1 MTIDKEIEDL
11 QSAVVSQLV
20 TRKPAH
26 GIPLDAIV
34 RDYNELNGEHIP
46 YHRYGYSTLVDF
58 LKTIPEIEV
67 YSRGVTHFINFKGKE
82 SFKHVTDLVART
94 QTKTSRNYKGP
105 NRSRSIGMRKTVP
118 PGYKP
123 PQEYNNRP
131 YESTSSSSSIIDPAV
146 TSEILSIIK
155 ECPSGLFLSELLE
168 KLYNRSRL
176 NLSNNQIQEHLK
188 MLEREVTTKDNMIY
202 LRKSSPWD
210 SFAHK
215 SSRSQSVPPRR
226 HNNNQRKYSNETS
239 GNRNYDKYV
248 KNNSDYNNL
257 DENNGNGN
265 YQSNYGNTSTEIN
278 YSKNASSK
286 NFKIAGVDSDEDL
299 NNDYCNDFDSGPSF
313 AENEYIGIHPTNVKN
328 NETQY
333 HGKSGDTISDSRE
346 KDPEKIYYKHDSS
359 YNHNNTY
366 ESKVRS
372 SNYHNESEAVNPKV
386 NTSDDITKAENI
398 DREILFQKNK
408 KFVIESLSQRTVL
421 RLQKLLENN
430 PNGIWCLDLPTLYEK
445 EYKLSL
451 DWGKSNCQRFSDF
464 VSYLPHIFHKIGP
477 YRRGDYK
484 LFDARKPIPDDD
496 DDKIIKQTPT
506 LASVYNSYNSQNY
519 YDESIPRRLSR
530 EVRRK
535 LFPLDVI
542 NDEETIEC
550 IQVSEFSLG
559 TNELGRKEYRFI
571 EVNVVEAFDPS
582 FFWVQ
587 LSRNKDDFDDMM
599 ERLGTFYDENS
610 SKYAIPQVLLVEKLN
625 VACKFYGT
633 WHRGMIKSVSPS
645 LSSAKIHFYDFG
657 TMKSYRA
664 DELFFL
670 KRSFGILPAQAIPC
684 GLAGIEP
691 KVHTGEGNGWPV
703 EARDVFIKLAFK
715 CEMWAMVQKI
725 DVDNNSMLIGLTDTS
740 EPEDLHIADFLL
752 RHKLAAKSNTV
763 RITTRNF
770 FFKHALQ
777 SSAEWKKKYL
787 NASVGNSRLA
797 RINRHKS
804 VKFSSSEINKY
815 RNHSKENAQKSSE
828 ALSPSMLREK
838 AKSELKSKQIESQ
851 PSPVVL
857 NYLPPP
863 KVNLLSLGSSLDK
876 VQLWFELNKELNKNP
891 GDASSNESIGA
902 NFEASKLE
910 HIHHEPKSVPKKQTI
925 KLEDIFKTSPA
936 QDTSQKIEPH
946 HVSKTSKPHYVS
958 ESSNHSSLSKTP
970 EDHNLVKCKDV
981 SNIIAVDDRAD
992 IPECGTFSSPLGGHG
1007 RAEPIDWNNIK
1018 QLLKKNERKT
1028 LQSQSSSDE
1037 TSSGKKAP
1045 VLSQPGVS
1053 KLLTAFDDE
1062 DDDEIPESGTFSSPL
1077 GGHGREEFLD
1087 WNAVR
1092 KQVEVTNDGK
1102 VSKSISLGKLSSAK
1116 PMVGNNNNNNQP
1128 VGKSYL
1134 NDEAHRYFENFYQSC
1149 IAPKISK
1156 GNSILSWDSG
1166 DEIQYTGTITPMVRQ
1181 TLNTINK
1188 KSRRVKVTVPVNVR
1202 RLIDGGPGSI
1212 SDSVSSDS
1220 RSGWNLPDRSVSRSN
1235 NVDQKSDSD
1244 CRSSGSSKQVPTIYK
1259 LLKTRHLNSIKKSE
1273 NESSSDEKKENS
1285 EKVNNETAESQSQ
1298 KNKVSIEE
1306 LPSPKEKVLIE
1317 ELPSPKEKVLIE
1329 ELPSPKKKVNS
1340 IYYASA
1346 RISLFKKLNL
1356 QSRESSSDDGSLDSD
1371 DSYCGGASTKKEV
1384 ASDSSNDF
1392 KKINKNLEFNEKIT
1406 KTINS
1411 EEEEEEEEKGSSDE
1425 KISEMLIEKLDSE
1438 ESTKNSNSLNEKNN
1452 NDVNKLE
1459 ICVAKQ
1465 PPKSM
1470 GIYNDLDP
1478 ESDNSEFDYH
1488 LPLDFL
1494 ANFFGVS
1501 LPNQKSITN
1510 SSAGTDTDGNSE
1522 DDKLK
1527 IEEIN
1532 EGKASSSMSESS
1544 LDMSSARDNYLS
1556 PSSRVETDSES
1567 PIKDPKAFDNKK
1579 NLTKVYNH
1587 PKYQKMFKFEKNNE
1601 GSKKEF
1607 DSPDSDFQN
1616 SDREKIIRTPSLK
1629 LKCSILNEVKKSGLL
1644 ESPKVVRN
1652 CNLSFNADD
1661 FLDSDE

>member
-11 QSAVVSQLV
+11 RSAVVSQLV

-26 GIPLDAIV
+26 GIPLDAVV
-34 RDYNELNGEHIP
+34 RDYKELNGEHIP
-46 YHRYGYSTLVDF
+46 YRKYGFSTLVDF
-58 LKTIPEIEV
+58 LKTIPELEV
-67 YSRGVTHFINFKGKE
+67 YSRGVAHYINFKGKE
-82 SFKHVTDLVART
+82 SFKHVTDLIART
-94 QTKTSRNYKGP
+94 RPKLSRNYKGSA
-105 NRSRSIGMRKTVP
+105 NYRSHSVGMRKTVP

-123 PQEYNNRP
+123 PQDYNNRP

-188 MLEREVTTKDNMIY
+188 MLEREVASKDNMIY
-202 LRKSSPWD
+202 LRKSSPRD
-210 SFAHK
+210 SFAPR

-226 HNNNQRKYSNETS
+226 HNNNQSRYSNETN
-239 GNRNYDKYV
+239 GNRNYDKY
-248 KNNSDYNNL
+248 Y
-257 DENNGNGN
+257 GNGN

-278 YSKNASSK
+278 YSKNASSNNK

-299 NNDYCNDFDSGPSF
+299 NNDYYNDFDSGPSL
-313 AENEYIGIHPTNVKN
+313 AENEYVGIHSTNAKN
-328 NETQY
+328 NNNTQY
-333 HGKSGDTISDSRE
+333 HDKSGDTISDSRE
-346 KDPEKIYYKHDSS
+346 KDPEKITYKHDSS
-359 YNHNNTY
+359 YNNNNTH

-372 SNYHNESEAVNPKV
+372 SNYHHESEAVNPKV

-430 PNGIWCLDLPTLYEK
+430 PNGIWSLDLPTLYEK

-451 DWGKSNCQRFSDF
+451 DWEKSNCQRFSDF

-496 DDKIIKQTPT
+496 DKVVKQTPT
-506 LASVYNSYNSQNY
+506 LASVYNSYNNPNY
-519 YDESIPRRLSR
+519 YDESIPRRVSQ

-550 IQVSEFSLG
+550 IQVSEFTPG
-559 TNELGRKEYRFI
+559 TNELGGKQFQYV

-587 LSRNKDDFDDMM
+587 LSRNKDQFDDMM

-610 SKYAIPQVLLVEKLN
+610 SKYAIPQVLMVEKLN

-670 KRSFGILPAQAIPC
+670 KRSFGLLPAQAIPC

-703 EARDVFIKLAFK
+703 ETRDVFIKLAFK

-725 DVDNNSMLIGLTDTS
+725 DLDNNSMLVGLTDTS
-740 EPEDLHIADFLL
+740 DAEDLHIADFLL

-787 NASVGNSRLA
+787 NASVGNSSLA

-804 VKFSSSEINKY
+804 VKFSSSDINKY

-828 ALSPSMLREK
+828 ALSPSMLRER

-863 KVNLLSLGSSLDK
+863 RVNLLSLGSSLDK
-876 VQLWFELNKELNKNP
+876 VQLWFELNKELNKNS
-891 GDASSNESIGA
+891 GDESSNDSIGA

-910 HIHHEPKSVPKKQTI
+910 PIHHEPKSVPKKQTI

-958 ESSNHSSLSKTP
+958 ESPNHSLLKTP
-970 EDHNLVKCKDV
+970 IEDHNPVKCKDV

-1018 QLLKKNERKT
+1018 QLLKKNERET

-1037 TSSGKKAP
+1037 TSSGNKAP

-1062 DDDEIPESGTFSSPL
+1062 DDDKIPESGTFSSPL

-1092 KQVEVTNDGK
+1092 GQVEVTNDEK

-1116 PMVGNNNNNNQP
+1116 PMVGNNNNNDNKP
-1128 VGKSYL
+1128 AGKSYL

-1166 DEIQYTGTITPMVRQ
+1166 DEVQYTGTITPMVRQ

-1202 RLIDGGPGSI
+1202 RLIDGGPGSS
-1212 SDSVSSDS
+1212 SDSVSSGS
-1220 RSGWNLPDRSVSRSN
+1220 QRSGWNSFDRPVSRSN
-1235 NVDQKSDSD
+1235 NVEQKSDSD

-1259 LLKTRHLNSIKKSE
+1259 LLKTRHLNSIKKSK
-1273 NESSSDEKKENS
+1273 NESSSDEKKEDS

-1298 KNKVSIEE
+1298 KNKVLIEQ
-1306 LPSPKEKVLIE
+1306 LPSPKKKVLIE
-1317 ELPSPKEKVLIE
+1317 ELPS
-1329 ELPSPKKKVNS
+1329 SKKKVNS

-1356 QSRESSSDDGSLDSD
+1356 QRESSIDDGSLDSD
-1371 DSYCGGASTKKEV
+1371 DSYCGASTRKEV

-1392 KKINKNLEFNEKIT
+1392 KKINNE
-1406 KTINS
+1406 NS
-1411 EEEEEEEEKGSSDE
+1411 EINHKLTKRVNFEEEEKGSSDE
-1425 KISEMLIEKLDSE
+1425 KINEMLIEKLDSE
-1438 ESTKNSNSLNEKNN
+1438 ESTKDSNSLNEKNN

-1459 ICVAKQ
+1459 VCVPKQ

-1470 GIYNDLDP
+1470 GVYNDLDP
-1478 ESDNSEFDYH
+1478 ESDNSEYDYN

-1494 ANFFGVS
+1494 ANFFGVQ

-1522 DDKLK
+1522 DEKLQ

-1532 EGKASSSMSESS
+1532 EKASSYLSESS
-1544 LDMSSARDNYLS
+1544 LDISSARDNYLS

-1567 PIKDPKAFDNKK
+1567 PIKHPKTFDNKK

-1587 PKYQKMFKFEKNNE
+1587 PEYQKMFKFEKNNE

-1616 SDREKIIRTPSLK
+1616 SDREKIIRTPSVK

-1644 ESPKVVRN
+1644 ESPKVIQN

-1661 FLDSDE
+1661 FLDSDK

>member
-752 RHKLAAKSNTV
+752 RHKLAAKSNTNIV
-763 RITTRNF
+763 VDPNDMS
-770 FFKHALQ
+770 LYV
-777 SSAEWKKKYL
+777 EDY
-787 NASVGNSRLA
+787 GENS
-797 RINRHKS
+797 
-804 VKFSSSEINKY
+804 
-815 RNHSKENAQKSSE
+815 
-828 ALSPSMLREK
+828 
-838 AKSELKSKQIESQ
+838 
-851 PSPVVL
+851 
-857 NYLPPP
+857 
-863 KVNLLSLGSSLDK
+863 
-876 VQLWFELNKELNKNP
+876 
-891 GDASSNESIGA
+891 
-902 NFEASKLE
+902 
-910 HIHHEPKSVPKKQTI
+910 T
-925 KLEDIFKTSPA
+925 
-936 QDTSQKIEPH
+936 
-946 HVSKTSKPHYVS
+946 
-958 ESSNHSSLSKTP
+958 
-970 EDHNLVKCKDV
+970 
-981 SNIIAVDDRAD
+981 
-992 IPECGTFSSPLGGHG
+992 
-1007 RAEPIDWNNIK
+1007 NNITE
-1018 QLLKKNERKT
+1018 LLQPT
-1028 LQSQSSSDE
+1028 PQISSTPSTE
-1037 TSSGKKAP
+1037 
-1045 VLSQPGVS
+1045 VS
-1053 KLLTAFDDE
+1053 CA
-1062 DDDEIPESGTFSSPL
+1062 S
-1077 GGHGREEFLD
+1077 
-1087 WNAVR
+1087 
-1092 KQVEVTNDGK
+1092 
-1102 VSKSISLGKLSSAK
+1102 
-1116 PMVGNNNNNNQP
+1116 
-1128 VGKSYL
+1128 
-1134 NDEAHRYFENFYQSC
+1134 
-1149 IAPKISK
+1149 
-1156 GNSILSWDSG
+1156 
-1166 DEIQYTGTITPMVRQ
+1166 
-1181 TLNTINK
+1181 
-1188 KSRRVKVTVPVNVR
+1188 
-1202 RLIDGGPGSI
+1202 
-1212 SDSVSSDS
+1212 
-1220 RSGWNLPDRSVSRSN
+1220 
-1235 NVDQKSDSD
+1235 
-1244 CRSSGSSKQVPTIYK
+1244 PTI
-1259 LLKTRHLNSIKKSE
+1259 
-1273 NESSSDEKKENS
+1273 
-1285 EKVNNETAESQSQ
+1285 Q
-1298 KNKVSIEE
+1298 
-1306 LPSPKEKVLIE
+1306 
-1317 ELPSPKEKVLIE
+1317 
-1329 ELPSPKKKVNS
+1329 
-1340 IYYASA
+1340 
-1346 RISLFKKLNL
+1346 
-1356 QSRESSSDDGSLDSD
+1356 
-1371 DSYCGGASTKKEV
+1371 
-1384 ASDSSNDF
+1384 
-1392 KKINKNLEFNEKIT
+1392 
-1406 KTINS
+1406 
-1411 EEEEEEEEKGSSDE
+1411 
-1425 KISEMLIEKLDSE
+1425 
-1438 ESTKNSNSLNEKNN
+1438 
-1452 NDVNKLE
+1452 
-1459 ICVAKQ
+1459 
-1465 PPKSM
+1465 
-1470 GIYNDLDP
+1470 
-1478 ESDNSEFDYH
+1478 
-1488 LPLDFL
+1488 
-1494 ANFFGVS
+1494 
-1501 LPNQKSITN
+1501 N
-1510 SSAGTDTDGNSE
+1510 SSAIPNSGVTTP
-1522 DDKLK
+1522 
-1527 IEEIN
+1527 N
-1532 EGKASSSMSESS
+1532 NVP
-1544 LDMSSARDNYLS
+1544 SAAMW
-1556 PSSRVETDSES
+1556 ET
-1567 PIKDPKAFDNKK
+1567 
-1579 NLTKVYNH
+1579 V
-1587 PKYQKMFKFEKNNE
+1587 
-1601 GSKKEF
+1601 
-1607 DSPDSDFQN
+1607 
-1616 SDREKIIRTPSLK
+1616 REKIIQVLDQYTQSAVSLYKSMIVADMESKGLEIIRSTFYELYAKLFYQTISSINCSETPTVTCTPNHPASKFPPELIDLFKRIKDQSLSETRSIADSEATLTNERNDSDIFDESFRSLPIDNASNLGNSTADTTSTLHQVKTDRVRLENSITQASLSFFQKLNEQKSSMEVPSDFIETNPFKQDIMSSITQKIKNLPPLPPRPKKEVIKSAPPKTNFNFGVSTASPVLYDIPEKITDELEEPTTDMPAKNPDPIEPVKSSIPVYNNILINPVGINRQRNENYEEDSWDSKSSYSVCGPIDATTAESIEKDSSYSYSDQLSRSTDKLYGSIKNNNPITKKNSNPIPFKTVNLTTGDVIIYNFANSGWILIDQYRRAFTVYDDNKFILTMIELKSANIPVKKITFDEYPQIFEQYRNSSERFRENDDLEILDFIPMSHVLK
-1629 LKCSILNEVKKSGLL
+1629 LSQKLSVVTRDEIERIKNRNYDVQLSVNMIDLLKLISNNELFIN
-1644 ESPKVVRN
+1644 E
-1652 CNLSFNADD
+1652 
-1661 FLDSDE
+1661 